1 MEPRRSNRSERG
13 SRWLRKGLW
22 QWAERCRFEHRP
34 PKKKLGLKE
43 EVIDHFQEGRGRK
56 VEWTLDREK
65 MLDGQGPPAIGVP
78 CAGWPT

>member
-1 MEPRRSNRSERG
+1 MTDISPDPMEGLFLSEARSLSLDRWDSPEWRKLHPPLS
-13 SRWLRKGLW
+13 SRK
-22 QWAERCRFEHRP
+22 
-34 PKKKLGLKE
+34 
-43 EVIDHFQEGRGRK
+43 GRGRK